1 MYLVQLVKIQNLS
14 FHVRDFQ
21 SASLKLPEF
30 CNLIQEV
37 ELNSGLSLK
46 AGKEKLMLCI
56 KTFDYLFINY
66 SYHKVGKSQMTRDL
80 CPGVVNCH
88 KTIFS

>member
-1 MYLVQLVKIQNLS
+1 MVIFTESWFKTKICTYLVQLVKIQNLS

-46 AGKEKLMLCI
+46 AVKQKLMLYI
-56 KTFDYLFINY
+56 EHLIIY
-66 SYHKVGKSQMTRDL
+66 
-80 CPGVVNCH
+80 
-88 KTIFS
+88 